1 MQEMI
6 LKRGKDRRLRKGHL
20 WVFSN
25 EIETNIRGLEPGS
38 IVDVYDANGKFRGRG
53 YINPHSLISVRILT
67 RRAQE
72 IDARFIKRRL
82 ASALEYRRVLYPGRE
97 TFRLVHSEGDFLP
110 GLIVDKYE
118 DHLVLQANTVGMDRL
133 VPVVVQSLD
142 ELLNP
147 RVIIARNDSKSREA
161 ESLPCEREVLKGEPD
176 PELVVVLG
184 DLRFRV
190 DALYGQKTGLFLDQA
205 ENYARLAEFAPRAR
219 ALDCF
224 CYTGGWALH
233 AAHYG
238 ASDVLGIDSSDYA
251 VERARFSMVQNEISN
266 CDFKVAEAF
275 DTLAEFDR
283 SGEKFDL
290 VILDPPAFAKSRTN
304 LTEAIRAYKQINL
317 RAMRVLNPGGV
328 LVTCS
333 CSYRVSKEIFV
344 DMLKRAAADAGRGFR
359 VLEYRTQARDHPI
372 LLPVDETEYLKCVIL
387 RAV

>member
-1 MQEMI
+1 MQEI
-6 LKRGKDRRLRKGHL
+6 VLKRGKDRRLRKGHL
-20 WVFSN
+20 WVFNN
-25 EIETNIRGLEPGS
+25 EIETNIRDFEPGS
-38 IVDVYDANGKFRGRG
+38 LVDVNDANGKFRGRG

-67 RRAQE
+67 RRIQE
-72 IDARFIKRRL
+72 IDAHFIKRRL
-82 ASALEYRRVLYPGRE
+82 NSCLEYRRALYPQKE

-142 ELLNP
+142 ELLKP

-161 ESLPCEREVLKGEPD
+161 ESLPCQREVLKGEPD

-184 DLRFRV
+184 ALRFRV
-190 DALYGQKTGLFLDQA
+190 DTLYGQKTGLFLDQA
-205 ENYARLAEFAPRAR
+205 ENYARLAEFTRSAR

-238 ASDVLGIDSSDYA
+238 ASEVLGIDSSDYA
-251 VERARFSMVQNEISN
+251 LERARFSMIQNDISN
-266 CDFKVAEAF
+266 CEFRAADAF
-275 DTLAEFDR
+275 QALAEFDR

-333 CSYRVSKEIFV
+333 CSYRVSREIFL
-344 DMLKRAAADAGRGFR
+344 DMLKRAAADAGRLFR
-359 VLEYRTQARDHPI
+359 ILEYRTQARDHPI

-387 RAV
+387 RVV